1 MFECVQLS
9 KFSDLPPSGAKK
21 LEEVTQERDSLR
33 HMVHEMRAHME
44 RLQAEVRDGDC
55 EQTRKD
61 LKKEE
66 FKHSVASGAKPLQ
79 HFVHF
84 TKGLYT
90 MFEHRMFSEYV
101 SNLEKELT
109 ALKRK
114 HRQLELDLESAKAG
128 SRSDSKEGVTSEETE
143 KKKATKERPA

>member
-1 MFECVQLS
+1 MQLS

-21 LEEVTQERDSLR
+21 LEEVTQERDNLR

-55 EQTRKD
+55 AQTRQE

-90 MFEHRMFSEYV
+90 MFEHEMFSE
-101 SNLEKELT
+101 SKNST
-109 ALKRK
+109 
-114 HRQLELDLESAKAG
+114 
-128 SRSDSKEGVTSEETE
+128 DSSTCADEN
-143 KKKATKERPA
+143 PWY